1 MLADSNDPLS
11 VEQRVIIQ
19 ALADKYEMQFLFQ
32 NLQPDHEG
40 RLHGTLE

>member
-1 MLADSNDPLS
+1 MVADSEDPLS
-11 VEQRVIIQ
+11 VKQRVIIQ

-40 RLHGTLE
+40 RLYGMLE